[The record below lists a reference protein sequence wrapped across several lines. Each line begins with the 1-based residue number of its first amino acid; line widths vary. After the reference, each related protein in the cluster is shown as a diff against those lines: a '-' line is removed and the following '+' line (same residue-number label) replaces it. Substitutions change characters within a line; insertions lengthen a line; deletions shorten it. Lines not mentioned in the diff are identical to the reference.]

1 MNRQQQQQ
9 QQQQPMTTTTSNKNK
24 NNTSNTKEQE
34 WWFPSYSRWKQHV
47 RAHSYLHSWTEIFAS
62 GPRNDLIGILADKA
76 VEAIH
81 EHLNAPL
88 RQNNNDSNSSNDNN
102 DTFAKKLL
110 DEHLPSDTESV
121 RTKLP
126 SLYGSALEA
135 LKQQRDN
142 YLLSTDVDV
151 GITKNTYAGSSSSS
165 NIPRKGKPRESRTT
179 TTTGNANANTNTNN
193 LGYAQLVNLGAWF
206 IPSETIKS
214 ALMPIVLDLPS
225 GALRN
230 TITTTVSN
238 AIPLAQPPLD
248 AALKSS
254 VMGVI
259 KDPRI
264 RDTIKSRTQKI
275 LRVEME
281 PEIEEQAAGN
291 KYVARSANDS
301 TTNWIH

>member
-1 MNRQQQQQ
+1 MNGQQQ
-9 QQQQPMTTTTSNKNK
+9 QQQQPLTTTTTTTTTAATITTTSN
-24 NNTSNTKEQE
+24 NNSISNTKDQE
-34 WWFPSYSRWKQHV
+34 WWFPSSSRWKQHV
-47 RAHSYLHSWTEIFAS
+47 RARSYLYSWTEIFAS

-76 VEAIH
+76 IEAIY
-81 EHLNAPL
+81 EHLNSPL
-88 RQNNNDSNSSNDNN
+88 GQNNNDN
-102 DTFAKKLL
+102 DTFAQKLL
-110 DEHLPSDTESV
+110 DEHLLSDKESV

-142 YLLSTDVDV
+142 YFLSTDGVNSGVDV
-151 GITKNTYAGSSSSS
+151 AKNKYAGSSST
-165 NIPRKGKPRESRTT
+165 IPRKGMPREFTT
-179 TTTGNANANTNTNN
+179 TTTAGNANANN
-193 LGYAQLVNLGAWF
+193 LGYEQLVTLGAWF
-206 IPSETIKS
+206 VPSETIKNS
-214 ALMPIVLDLPS
+214 LMPIVLDLPS

-281 PEIEEQAAGN
+281 PEIEEQASSN
-291 KYVARSANDS
+291 
-301 TTNWIH
+301 